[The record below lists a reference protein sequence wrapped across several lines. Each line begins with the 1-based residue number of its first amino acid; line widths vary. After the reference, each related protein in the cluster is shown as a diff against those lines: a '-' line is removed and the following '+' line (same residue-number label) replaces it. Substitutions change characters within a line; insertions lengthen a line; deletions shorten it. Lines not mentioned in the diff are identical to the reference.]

1 MRVAIVEDTANYQQY
16 REVLHSF
23 AKGSGGEI
31 TNSGNTKNFDRA
43 VIFGSYKKSRGR
55 SAHQGK
61 GRIIESGMP
70 GKPPPVPRSSIV
82 VPFLNFIN
90 FAITNEWRICLTY
103 IFSMSFLEITF
114 ILLFQYW

>member
-1 MRVAIVEDTANYQQY
+1 MRVAVIEDSGSRKQY
-16 REVLHSF
+16 RDVLIAF
-23 AKGSGGEI
+23 AEGCGGGI
-31 TNSGNTKNFDRA
+31 TNSSNTKGYDCA
-43 VIFGSYKKSRGR
+43 VIFGSYKQERGR
-55 SAHQGK
+55 TAQQGK

-103 IFSMSFLEITF
+103 IFSISFLEITF